1 MPRMSRRSQ
10 RLLISWVAAC
20 ALLLKAAVPLLA
32 ATAAQLQGIPVAR
45 VCSLYGVTTSQ
56 MLHAAHH
63 SEHAHHHATSGAG
76 HDGGSHSAADHGRD
90 HCALTAVVA
99 MATGQSAD
107 PSPISVDAETS
118 QPERRGASP
127 VVDGC
132 ALWVARLGHGPPV
145 SA

>member
-1 MPRMSRRSQ
+1 MSRRSQ
-10 RLLISWVAAC
+10 RLLVSWVVAC

-32 ATAAQLQGIPVAR
+32 ATAAQLRGIPVAR

-56 MLHAAHH
+56 MLHAAQH
-63 SEHAHHHATSGAG
+63 SGHAHHHATSDAG
-76 HDGGSHSAADHGRD
+76 HGGESHSAADHGRD

-132 ALWVARLGHGPPV
+132 ALWVARLGHGPP
-145 SA
+145 AFA